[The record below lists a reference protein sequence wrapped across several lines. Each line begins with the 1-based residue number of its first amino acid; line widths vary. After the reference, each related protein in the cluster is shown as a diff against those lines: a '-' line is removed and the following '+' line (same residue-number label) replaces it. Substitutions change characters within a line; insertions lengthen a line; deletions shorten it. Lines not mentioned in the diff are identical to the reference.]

1 VSCGLV
7 RWLVWT
13 VVRSGMV
20 NYIYFWRLDPCNL
33 WPIYSLGGKT
43 VKDLVHSRVNGGA
56 YE

>member
-1 VSCGLV
+1 
-7 RWLVWT
+7 
-13 VVRSGMV
+13 MV